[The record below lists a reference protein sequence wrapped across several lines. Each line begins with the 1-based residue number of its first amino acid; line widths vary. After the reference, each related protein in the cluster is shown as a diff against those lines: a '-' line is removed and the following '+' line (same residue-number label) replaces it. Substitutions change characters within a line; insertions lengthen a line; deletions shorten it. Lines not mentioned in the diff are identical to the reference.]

1 MEPNS
6 NITRGQ
12 LITII
17 YRMAG
22 SPAVTAPASMPFNDT
37 KAGTWYSDA
46 VVWGVQNEIIGGYG
60 NGLFGVNDPVT
71 REQTAAIIARYAKS
85 CGVDTTADPSQL
97 STFSDSSSVSAY
109 AVMPMAWAAKA
120 GLING
125 DSGKLLPV
133 GNATRAQAAAILI
146 RYLDSVK

>member
-1 MEPNS
+1 M
-6 NITRGQ
+6 
-12 LITII
+12 L
-17 YRMAG
+17 
-22 SPAVTAPASMPFNDT
+22 D
-37 KAGTWYSDA
+37 GTLY
-46 VVWGVQNEIIGGYG
+46 
-60 NGLFGVNDPVT
+60 T
-71 REQTAAIIARYAKS
+71 AKS

-125 DSGKLLPV
+125 DSGKLLPT
-133 GNATRAQAAAILI
+133 GSATRAQAAAILI